1 MVATRRFLKD
11 GFIRYPPFGIG
22 YDIPQNFTR
31 SWCTL
36 PIPPFVFRRPR
47 VVFQP
52 NALERFHD
60 HVTYLCVSSAAYFTS
75 LVWGVKQYTVLSYLF
90 NQFNPKSEQNYY
102 KSLFTFFLLS
112 DARRGNL
119 STVIPL
125 VSLRRGSVV
134 NMLKHFSKYVKA
146 VQKLR

>member
-1 MVATRRFLKD
+1 MYSTNSAVCFSSTESCLSAQC
-11 GFIRYPPFGIG
+11 FGTLSRSC
-22 YDIPQNFTR
+22 DIFMRLQCR
-31 SWCTL
+31 
-36 PIPPFVFRRPR
+36 I
-47 VVFQP
+47 
-52 NALERFHD
+52 FH
-60 HVTYLCVSSAAYFTS
+60 LGGMRC
-75 LVWGVKQYTVLSYLF
+75 KKYTVLSYLF

-125 VSLRRGSVV
+125 VSLRWGSVV

-146 VQKLR
+146 VQKLRLKKPYFQFPRFL

>member
-1 MVATRRFLKD
+1 MFATRRFLKD

-36 PIPPFVFRRPR
+36 PNSAVCFSSTESCLSA
-47 VVFQP
+47 Q
-52 NALERFHD
+52 RFGTLSRLGDLFMRLQCRIFH
-60 HVTYLCVSSAAYFTS
+60 LSGMRC
-75 LVWGVKQYTVLSYLF
+75 KKYTVLSYLF

-125 VSLRRGSVV
+125 VSLRWGSVV

-146 VQKLR
+146 VQKRR